1 MRPSSRRIDKMDRNI
16 AGHGCRTYLAHGC
29 RLGRQIQVEGQMG
42 RRTWCAQRRA
52 RIAGEARTA
61 RSSQSKIRLL
71 INPTDSDHQRLSQA
85 IETAFKRSRVEE
97 SRQSETDADIET
109 ITALAQAILRR
120 EWQRVKLGI

>member
-1 MRPSSRRIDKMDRNI
+1 MDPVLIGVISDCTALVASIIAPIVTLTVAKRQFNATVLSANRQDGSKHCGTWLPNLSRSW
-16 AGHGCRTYLAHGC
+16 L

-71 INPTDSDHQRLSQA
+71 
-85 IETAFKRSRVEE
+85 
-97 SRQSETDADIET
+97 
-109 ITALAQAILRR
+109 
-120 EWQRVKLGI
+120 